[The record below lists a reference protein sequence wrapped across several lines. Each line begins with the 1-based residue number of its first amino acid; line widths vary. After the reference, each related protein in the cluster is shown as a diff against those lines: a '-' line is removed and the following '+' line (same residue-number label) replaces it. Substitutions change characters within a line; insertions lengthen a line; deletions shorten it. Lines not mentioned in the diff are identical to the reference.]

1 MNQLELQSE
10 YRKLAYLKVMGVI
23 PLAASRVPVA
33 TGPQVRVLVRPLKGV
48 ELKVAGS
55 SSAIEPRPSSAS
67 NEVQRVAA
75 TRGAEALSQAR
86 QALSADSSSRS
97 RDGLPQPTRTPVNPL
112 AESQS
117 ATVPEADL
125 ILRASSS
132 DTVTSV
138 TLNHAE
144 LPQTFT
150 IALSCTEGVV
160 GIALEETL
168 SADQLSLVA
177 DIVTAS
183 ESRRRGGAVPAP
195 KTVEFHW
202 PFAGL
207 DKLSQTPGMAEQ
219 AFGAFLA
226 KHVQQ
231 APSLVLLFG
240 EPAAAASDT
249 FFRDRADVKTLQT
262 YRLTQLLGSPDKKRE
277 LWRAVQARVSV

>member
-33 TGPQVRVLVRPLKGV
+33 TGPQVRVLVRPLKGA
-48 ELKVAGS
+48 ELKLAGS

-67 NEVQRVAA
+67 NEVRRVAA
-75 TRGAEALSQAR
+75 TGAEALSQAR

-150 IALSCTEGVV
+150 IALSFTEGVV

-262 YRLTQLLGSPDKKRE
+262 YRLSQLLGSPDKKRE